1 MLYTN
6 TSPPV
11 IVRDV
16 IVVGSSILDF
26 PAVPAM
32 PPGDVRGFDV
42 RTGQKLWTFRA
53 VPSPGEVGHETW
65 ESDAWRVTGN
75 TNVWA
80 PMSADEELGY
90 VYLPFST
97 PANDY
102 DGGDRPGDNL
112 FAETL
117 VCVEAR
123 TGKRVWHYQIVRHG
137 VWDYDLPAAP
147 NLIDVTLD
155 GKSIKAVAQ
164 VTKQGFVFTFDRVT
178 GAPLWPIE
186 DRPVPQSAVAGE
198 KTAPTQPFPTKPPAF
213 EIQGIREADLI
224 DFTPEL
230 KSQALEII
238 GKYDHG
244 PLYTP
249 PTERGTILM
258 PGIAGGATWSGAAWD
273 PEPRRTM
280 SPRTACRSSSGSSP
294 LRTASRRPVTSGAS
308 MSCPDPTACRCSSR
322 HGAAWWPST
331 CRAASTAGAPP
342 WAPGRAITPRSRS
355 RTCRSGWAGR
365 REALRW
371 RRNRCCSSR
380 TWGTAGQGV
389 RPRSRRDGACT
400 TSSTWS
406 QSSTRSTRRP
416 ASSSP
421 RSRCPRTSPAPR

>member
-1 MLYTN
+1 VSKLCERRRNESLRERIAVDAARVILIAN
-6 TSPPV
+6 TDQRRRHAATPRDRTEFQ

-16 IVVGSSILDF
+16 LRLVASITARIDE
-26 PAVPAM
+26 PTAPNDDRV
-32 PPGDVRGFDV
+32 VRGHAQRIDV

-53 VPSPGEVGHETW
+53 VPHPGEVGHETW

-80 PMSADEELGY
+80 RMSADEELGY

-186 DRPVPQSAVAGE
+186 DRPAPPSAVAGE

-249 PTERGTILM
+249 PSERGAILM
-258 PGIAGGATWSGAAWD
+258 PGIAGGATWSG
-273 PEPRRTM
+273 
-280 SPRTACRSSSGSSP
+280 SF
-294 LRTASRRPVTSGAS
+294 
-308 MSCPDPTACRCSSR
+308 
-322 HGAAWWPST
+322 
-331 CRAASTAGAPP
+331 
-342 WAPGRAITPRSRS
+342 IF
-355 RTCRSGWAGR
+355 
-365 REALRW
+365 
-371 RRNRCCSSR
+371 
-380 TWGTAGQGV
+380 
-389 RPRSRRDGACT
+389 
-400 TSSTWS
+400 
-406 QSSTRSTRRP
+406 
-416 ASSSP
+416 
-421 RSRCPRTSPAPR
+421 